1 MQVGPAQ
8 AAGAG
13 KGEQP
18 LAPDHQRTR
27 VGRAGQQALPVA
39 QRQDEIPRRPL
50 VGLGARRGPQQ
61 QVTRG
66 VEIVRVGCFGIRPG
80 IAVAVIAEPADRH
93 RHVRPGR
100 IIGRQPVEQR
110 GVHGDGLIAV
120 GPDRRDRGQV
130 PLAGPPRR
138 RQRQG
143 QRQPM
148 LEQGQPMLEQGPEQC
163 ARLGDHRQVADPGA
177 PVTRPVTGVAAP
189 GAPVAGGRAR
199 VGGPVAAG
207 RNSEQ
212 GGQRRACVL
221 DRRIQAWPVKYRA
234 ISDVCHPDPLCGLA
248 R

>member
-80 IAVAVIAEPADRH
+80 IAVAVITEPADRH

-138 RQRQG
+138 RQRQL
-143 QRQPM
+143 R
-148 LEQGQPMLEQGPEQC
+148 QPMLEQGPEQC
-163 ARLGDHRQVADPGA
+163 ARLGDHLQVAAPGA
-177 PVTRPVTGVAAP
+177 PVTRPVTRVAAP
-189 GAPVAGGRAR
+189 GAPVAGARAL
-199 VGGPVAAG
+199 VGGPVAAD

-212 GGQRRACVL
+212 CGQRRACVL
-221 DRRIQAWPVKYRA
+221 DRRIQALPVKYRA
-234 ISDVCHPDPLCGLA
+234 ISDVCHPHPLCGLA